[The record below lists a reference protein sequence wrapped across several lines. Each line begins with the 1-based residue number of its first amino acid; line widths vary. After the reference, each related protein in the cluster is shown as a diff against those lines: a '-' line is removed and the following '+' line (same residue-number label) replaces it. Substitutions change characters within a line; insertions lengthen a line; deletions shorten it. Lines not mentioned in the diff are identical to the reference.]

1 MEWVRRVGLPND
13 DASRSNRLLNALP
26 KQDYQR
32 LHAHLR
38 PHAVQQKQD
47 MGEAGGRISEVHF
60 PVDAVVSILT
70 RMDEGPSVE
79 IATIGNEGVVGLTV
93 AWGSD
98 AMNPR
103 EVATVQAPGS
113 VVSMDAATF
122 RDELHRQGALA
133 SLIER
138 YTLAFFSQVSQ
149 QVACNGLHS
158 VEQRCARW
166 LLLTHDRVGT
176 DEFPMTHEFL
186 SQMLGVRRASVTVT
200 AGILQRAGFV
210 EFSRGRVAV
219 VDRAGLESAACECYA
234 VTREVYDRLLP

>member
-1 MEWVRRVGLPND
+1 LPKLDARR
-13 DASRSNRLLNALP
+13 ANRLLNALP
-26 KQDYQR
+26 EEDYQR
-32 LHAHLR
+32 LHEHLR
-38 PHAVQQKQD
+38 PHGVQQKQD
-47 MGEAGGRISEVHF
+47 MGEAGQRIAEVHF

-103 EVATVQAPGS
+103 EVATVQAPGE
-113 VVSMDAATF
+113 VVSMDAGAF
-122 RDELHRQGALA
+122 RAELHRQGALA

-186 SQMLGVRRASVTVT
+186 AQMLGVRRASVTVT
-200 AGILQRAGFV
+200 AGVLQRAGFV
-210 EFSRGRVAV
+210 EFSRGRVEV
-219 VDRAGLESAACECYA
+219 VDRAGLEGAACECYA
-234 VTREVYDRLLP
+234 VTREVFDRLLP

>member
-1 MEWVRRVGLPND
+1 LPND
-13 DASRSNRLLNALP
+13 DATRSNRLLKALP
-26 KQDYQR
+26 EEDYER
-32 LHAHLR
+32 LYAHLR
-38 PHAVQQKQD
+38 PHAVKQKQD
-47 MGEAGGRISEVHF
+47 MGEAGQRIAEVHF

-70 RMDEGPSVE
+70 RMDKGPNVE
-79 IATIGNEGVVGLTV
+79 IATIGNEGLVGLTV
-93 AWGSD
+93 AWGCD

-103 EVATVQAPGS
+103 EVATVQAPGE
-113 VVSMDAATF
+113 VVSMDARAF
-122 RDELHRQGALA
+122 RAELREQGALA

-158 VEQRCARW
+158 VEQRSARW

-186 SQMLGVRRASVTVT
+186 AQMLGVRRASVTVT
-200 AGILQRAGFV
+200 AGSLQRAGFV
-210 EFSRGRVAV
+210 GFSRGRVAV
-219 VDRAGLESAACECYA
+219 VDRAGLESAACECYG

>member
-1 MEWVRRVGLPND
+1 VPDHE
-13 DASRSNRLLNALP
+13 SKRSNRLLSALP
-26 KQDYQR
+26 EEDYERLKGQLQR
-32 LHAHLR
+32 H
-38 PHAVQQKQD
+38 PVQQKQALA
-47 MGEAGGRISEVHF
+47 EAGQRIDEVHF

-70 RMDEGPSVE
+70 RMNEGPSVE

-93 AWGSD
+93 AWGG
-98 AMNPR
+98 AVMNPR
-103 EVATVQAPGS
+103 EVTTVQVPGE
-113 VVSMDAATF
+113 VVSMESAAF
-122 RDELHRQGALA
+122 RAELERQGALA
-133 SLIER
+133 SLVER
-138 YTLAFFSQVSQ
+138 YTRAFFSQVSQ

-186 SQMLGVRRASVTVT
+186 SQMLGVRRVTVT
-200 AGILQRAGFV
+200 AGILQKAGFV

-219 VDRAGLESAACECYA
+219 VDRAGLESAACECYG

>member
-1 MEWVRRVGLPND
+1 LPD
-13 DASRSNRLLNALP
+13 DDSKRSNRLLSALP
-26 KQDYQR
+26 EEEYER
-32 LHAHLR
+32 LKGQLQPR
-38 PHAVQQKQD
+38 AVQQKQSLA
-47 MGEAGGRISEVHF
+47 EAGRRIDEVHF

-93 AWGSD
+93 AWGG
-98 AMNPR
+98 AVMNPR
-103 EVATVQAPGS
+103 EVTTVQVPGD
-113 VVSMDAATF
+113 VVSMESAAF
-122 RDELHRQGALA
+122 RKELDRQGALA
-133 SLIER
+133 SLVER

-210 EFSRGRVAV
+210 EFTRGRVAV
-219 VDRAGLESAACECYA
+219 VDRVGLEGAACECYG

>member
-1 MEWVRRVGLPND
+1 LPND
-13 DASRSNRLLNALP
+13 DGTRSNRLLKALP
-26 KQDYQR
+26 EEDYQR
-32 LHAHLR
+32 LLAHLR
-38 PHAVQQKQD
+38 PHAVKQKQD
-47 MGEAGGRISEVHF
+47 MGEAGQRIAEVHF

-93 AWGSD
+93 AWGSE

-103 EVATVQAPGS
+103 ELATVQAQGE
-113 VVSMDAATF
+113 VVSMDAGTF
-122 RDELHRQGALA
+122 RAELHRQGALA

-186 SQMLGVRRASVTVT
+186 AQMLGVRRASVTVT

-219 VDRAGLESAACECYA
+219 VDRPGLESAACECYA

>member
-1 MEWVRRVGLPND
+1 MEWARRLGLPND
-13 DASRSNRLLNALP
+13 GAARSNRLLNALP
-26 KQDYQR
+26 RDDYKR
-32 LHAHLR
+32 LDGQLR
-38 PHAVQQKQD
+38 PRQVAQRQGL
-47 MGEAGGRISEVHF
+47 GESGQLITEVHF

-70 RMDEGPSVE
+70 RMDQGPSVE

-93 AWGSD
+93 AWGGD

-103 EVATVQAPGS
+103 EVATVQAPGE
-113 VVSMDAATF
+113 VVSMDAAAF
-122 RDELHRQGALA
+122 RAELQRQGALA
-133 SLIER
+133 SLVER

-186 SQMLGVRRASVTVT
+186 AQMLGVRRASVTVT
-200 AGILQRAGFV
+200 AGVLQRAGYV

-219 VDRAGLESAACECYA
+219 VDRSGLEGAACECYG

>member
-1 MEWVRRVGLPND
+1 MPND
-13 DASRSNRLLNALP
+13 DARRANRLLNALP
-26 KQDYQR
+26 EEDYQR
-32 LHAHLR
+32 LHEHLR
-38 PHAVQQKQD
+38 THGVQQKQD
-47 MGEAGGRISEVHF
+47 MGEAGQRIAEVHF

-103 EVATVQAPGS
+103 EVATVQAPGE
-113 VVSMDAATF
+113 VVSMDAGTF
-122 RDELHRQGALA
+122 RAELHRQGALA
-133 SLIER
+133 SLVER

-186 SQMLGVRRASVTVT
+186 AQMLGVRRASVTVT

-210 EFSRGRVAV
+210 EFSRGRVEV
-219 VDRAGLESAACECYA
+219 VERAGLEGAACECYA
-234 VTREVYDRLLP
+234 VTREVFDRLLP

>member
-1 MEWVRRVGLPND
+1 MPND
-13 DASRSNRLLNALP
+13 GARRSNRLLGALP
-26 KQDYQR
+26 AEDYARLNEQLQR
-32 LHAHLR
+32 R
-38 PHAVQQKQD
+38 DVEQKQD
-47 MGEAGGRISEVHF
+47 MGGAGQRIDEVHF

-70 RMDEGPSVE
+70 RMDDGPSVE

-93 AWGSD
+93 AWGGD

-103 EVATVQAPGS
+103 EIATVQAPGE
-113 VVSMDAATF
+113 VESMDAGAF
-122 RDELHRQGALA
+122 RAELQRQGALA

-166 LLLTHDRVGT
+166 LLLTHDRVGV

-186 SQMLGVRRASVTVT
+186 AQMLGVRRASVTVT

-210 EFSRGRVAV
+210 EFRRGRVTV
-219 VDRAGLESAACECYA
+219 VDRDGLEGSACECYG